1 MEPSDLRGRLR
12 TLADDFG
19 WLESHCRAHP
29 DQQVHTTYL
38 RLAAALTRNV
48 MGPAAEKQPAVPLHV
63 AVVGGA
69 GAGKS
74 TVVNFLMGTV
84 LAEANPQAGY
94 TRHPT
99 AFVPE
104 AHLNRWPNSDGFLG
118 PLRKVE
124 GTAAANRD
132 EDVYQRVASK
142 LPVDDPISEF
152 TVWDCPDMTTVA
164 AEGYTSR
171 LTEVAALADVIVYV
185 ASDERYNDAVPTE
198 YLHLLIRAGKAVV
211 VCLTK
216 VSDANAAGLTQHF
229 RDEVLGKLPPLAD
242 GSKPNVPVVCIPQI
256 APDVR
261 NDPRGLGKS
270 HRVTLVNQILALCP
284 SVEAAR
290 LRTITNALRFL
301 ETASEG
307 LLDVARSDI
316 RQMDAWKKAVTTG
329 REQFE
334 DRYRREF
341 LAGESIRRF
350 DQSQQDV
357 VALFELPSKAQA
369 VSTIIGFA
377 RWPFEKVR
385 DFLMSLVRRPA
396 GLAMPERDVLN
407 AAFTAWLDGLRAEA
421 IRQSASH
428 PLWKQAAGALANSQ
442 KETLDRFTL
451 AQRDFETVETIEIET
466 EVKALAER
474 FTGSPMLVNILRGV
488 KIVAELAAVG
498 LTIYFLWASNWIV
511 LLIAIP
517 FVLFLVHQL
526 FELMVKLLVETARA
540 KVRGHRM
547 AIVAKH
553 LSTPLE
559 QTIAAMPVIEG
570 SAVERINQLLSR
582 VPTLITQV
590 AQSMRSGAAA

>member
-29 DQQVHTTYL
+29 DQMVHTTYL

-48 MGPAAEKQPAVPLHV
+48 IGPAAEKQPAVPLHV

-74 TVVNFLMGTV
+74 TVVNFLIGSV

-104 AHLNRWPNSDGFLG
+104 SLLAHWPASDGFLG

-124 GTAAANRD
+124 GSAAANRD
-132 EDVYQRVASK
+132 EDVYQRIAS
-142 LPVDDPISEF
+142 PVPADDPIAEF

-164 AEGYTSR
+164 AEGYASR

-198 YLHLLIRAGKAVV
+198 YLHLLIRSGKAVV

-216 VSDANAAGLTQHF
+216 VSEANAAGLTQHF
-229 RDEVLGKLPPLAD
+229 RTEVLGKLPALAD
-242 GSKPNVPVVCIPQI
+242 GSKPNVHVVCIPQI
-256 APDVR
+256 PSEVR
-261 NDPRGLGKS
+261 NDPRGRGKA
-270 HRVTLVNQILALCP
+270 HRVALVNPILALCP
-284 SVEAAR
+284 SAGAAR
-290 LRTITNALRFL
+290 SRTVTNAIRFL
-301 ETASEG
+301 ETAAEG

-316 RQMDAWKKAVTTG
+316 RQMEAWKKAVTSG

-334 DRYRREF
+334 ERYRREF
-341 LAGESIRRF
+341 LAGETIRRF
-350 DQSQQDV
+350 DQSQEDV
-357 VALFELPSKAQA
+357 VAMFDLPGQAQA
-369 VSTIIGFA
+369 VSTILGFA
-377 RWPFEKVR
+377 RWPFEKAR
-385 DFLMSLVRRPA
+385 DFTMGLFRRPA
-396 GLAMPERDVLN
+396 GLAMPERDVLQ
-407 AAFTAWLDGLRAEA
+407 AALTAWLDGLRAEA
-421 IRQSASH
+421 IRQSATH
-428 PLWKQAAGALANSQ
+428 PVWKQAAGALASGQ
-442 KETLDRFTL
+442 QQMQDRFTL
-451 AQRDFETVETIEIET
+451 AQRDFETVETIEIES

-474 FTGSPMLVNILRGV
+474 FTGSPALVNILRGV
-488 KIVAELAAVG
+488 KIAAEVAAVG
-498 LTIYFLWASNWIV
+498 LTIFFLWTSNWIV
-511 LLIAIP
+511 LLLAIP

-526 FELMVKLLVETARA
+526 FELMVRLLVETARA

-547 AIVAKH
+547 ALVAKH

-559 QTIAAMPVIEG
+559 QTISAMPVIEG
-570 SAVERINQLLSR
+570 SAVERINQVLGR
-582 VPTLITQV
+582 VPQLITQV
-590 AQSMRSGAAA
+590 AQAVRPGAAA